1 MGIIIVRIVM
11 LAAAAGAG
19 LAFGPSLGFHATNYW
34 LAGAGFLFGVLAV
47 LLEWQARKIPV
58 DRIFWGSM
66 GGILGLGL
74 GLGLG
79 TAMGAVSPEA
89 GPLGRSLFGLL
100 FAYLGAAV
108 ALAKR
113 DELEDMSVKL
123 FPKTATRREA
133 FKILDTS
140 VIIDGRIV
148 DLCEAGFLEG
158 TLVIPQFV
166 LRELQQIADSP
177 DPLKRNRGK
186 RGFDVLQRVQRIPG
200 TRVRVEDQDFP
211 HVREVDRKL
220 IELGKLLGGKVVTND
235 YNLNKVAEL
244 SGVPVLNVN
253 ELANALKPVVL
264 PGEVVHV
271 HVVKEGKESSQGV
284 AYLDDGTMVVIDHGK
299 RFIGQPVTATVT
311 SVLQTTAGR
320 MIFARLKDDETSR
333 SGPGGSADRDDE
345 SRGGGAGG
353 RSGHAHGRPSAQAVP
368 HGGWR
373 PAPRTHPANPRTLP
387 RSRWHRGGGAR
398 GPGGGDPR
406 SAPGLSC
413 AARARR
419 GSGGSGASGLG
430 AGRAPGGAGRHR
442 VDRGTRRRA
451 PLYHSGPC

>member
-1 MGIIIVRIVM
+1 MGIVIVRIFM

-100 FAYLGAAV
+100 FTYLGASV

-113 DELEDMSVKL
+113 DELEDMSAKL
-123 FPKTATRREA
+123 FPKTMARRES

-148 DLCEAGFLEG
+148 DLCEEGFLEG
-158 TLVIPQFV
+158 TLIIPQFV

-200 TRVRVEDQDFP
+200 TRVQVEDQDFP
-211 HVREVDRKL
+211 HIREVDRKL
-220 IELGKLLGGKVVTND
+220 IELGKSLGGKVVTND

-271 HVVKEGKESSQGV
+271 HVVKEGKEIGQGV

-299 RFIGQPVTATVT
+299 RYIGQPVTATVT

-320 MIFARLKDDETSR
+320 MIFARLKDEE
-333 SGPGGSADRDDE
+333 A
-345 SRGGGAGG
+345 
-353 RSGHAHGRPSAQAVP
+353 
-368 HGGWR
+368 
-373 PAPRTHPANPRTLP
+373 
-387 RSRWHRGGGAR
+387 
-398 GPGGGDPR
+398 
-406 SAPGLSC
+406 
-413 AARARR
+413 
-419 GSGGSGASGLG
+419 
-430 AGRAPGGAGRHR
+430 
-442 VDRGTRRRA
+442 TR
-451 PLYHSGPC
+451 

>member
-1 MGIIIVRIVM
+1 MGIIIVRIFM

-47 LLEWQARKIPV
+47 LLEWQARKVPV
-58 DRIFWGSM
+58 DRIFWGST

-113 DELEDMSVKL
+113 DELEDMSAKL
-123 FPKTATRREA
+123 FPKTAARRES

-148 DLCEAGFLEG
+148 DLCETGFLEG
-158 TLVIPQFV
+158 TLIIPQFV

-200 TRVRVEDQDFP
+200 TKVRVEDQDFP
-211 HVREVDRKL
+211 HIREVDRKL
-220 IELGKLLGGKVVTND
+220 IELGKSLGGKVVTND

-271 HVVKEGKESSQGV
+271 HVVKEGKESGQGV

-320 MIFARLKDDETSR
+320 MIFARLKDDET
-333 SGPGGSADRDDE
+333 
-345 SRGGGAGG
+345 
-353 RSGHAHGRPSAQAVP
+353 
-368 HGGWR
+368 
-373 PAPRTHPANPRTLP
+373 
-387 RSRWHRGGGAR
+387 AR
-398 GPGGGDPR
+398 
-406 SAPGLSC
+406 
-413 AARARR
+413 
-419 GSGGSGASGLG
+419 
-430 AGRAPGGAGRHR
+430 
-442 VDRGTRRRA
+442 
-451 PLYHSGPC
+451 

>member
-1 MGIIIVRIVM
+1 MGIVIVRIFM

-100 FAYLGAAV
+100 FTYLGAAV

-113 DELEDMSVKL
+113 DVLEDMSAKL
-123 FPKTATRREA
+123 FPKTMARRES

-158 TLVIPQFV
+158 TLIIPQFV

-200 TRVRVEDQDFP
+200 TRVQVEDQDFP
-211 HVREVDRKL
+211 HIREVDRKL
-220 IELGKLLGGKVVTND
+220 IELGKSLGGKVVTND

-271 HVVKEGKESSQGV
+271 HVVKEGKEIGQGV

-299 RFIGQPVTATVT
+299 RYIGQPVTATVT

-320 MIFARLKDDETSR
+320 MIFARLKDEE
-333 SGPGGSADRDDE
+333 A
-345 SRGGGAGG
+345 
-353 RSGHAHGRPSAQAVP
+353 
-368 HGGWR
+368 
-373 PAPRTHPANPRTLP
+373 
-387 RSRWHRGGGAR
+387 
-398 GPGGGDPR
+398 
-406 SAPGLSC
+406 
-413 AARARR
+413 
-419 GSGGSGASGLG
+419 
-430 AGRAPGGAGRHR
+430 
-442 VDRGTRRRA
+442 TR
-451 PLYHSGPC
+451 